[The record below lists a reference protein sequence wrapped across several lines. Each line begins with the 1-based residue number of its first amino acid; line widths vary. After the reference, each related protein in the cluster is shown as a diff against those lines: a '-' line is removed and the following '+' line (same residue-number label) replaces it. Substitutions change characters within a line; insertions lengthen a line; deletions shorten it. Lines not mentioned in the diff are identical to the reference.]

1 MSFDVKPL
9 SDIKRILLNETV
21 NLLKYHQLIDADYTH
36 SSDKPDAT
44 LFKAISK
51 LDKPRNTQVE
61 FLWKLLD
68 DLDTSTTLGFSKD
81 TLTDNKR
88 ARCFTGIALAILDQI
103 SKTYTFR
110 DPSASNLYN
119 GLRRAVGLI
128 LESEKD
134 TEVKLD
140 NASKLSLVG
149 YAHKYLMPYIYENA
163 SLEYVR
169 EETPFS
175 SIKKLDLHELFN
187 TVIDLN
193 HNTSLEAHK
202 SAKENTE
209 VRAEQKVQHAKEK
222 AKVEQHS
229 KSIFRMF
236 SGSVP
241 ENPSTTTPTTNPS
254 SKKGEKDEVVET
266 KVTSTM

>member
-1 MSFDVKPL
+1 MSFHVKPL
-9 SDIKRILLNETV
+9 LDIKRILLNETV

-36 SSDKPDAT
+36 QSDKPDAN
-44 LFKAISK
+44 LFKAINK

-68 DLDTSTTLGFSKD
+68 DLDASTTLGFSKD
-81 TLTDNKR
+81 RLDDNKR

-103 SKTYTFR
+103 SKTYTLR

-119 GLRRAVGLI
+119 GLRRAVGLMP
-128 LESEKD
+128 ESEKD
-134 TEVKLD
+134 TEVKVLD

-163 SLEYVR
+163 SLEYVQ

-187 TVIDLN
+187 TVVALN
-193 HNTSLEAHK
+193 HETSLEAHK
-202 SAKENTE
+202 NARENTD
-209 VRAEQKVQHAKEK
+209 VRTEQKVQQAKEK
-222 AKVEQHS
+222 VKVERHS
-229 KSIFRMF
+229 KGIFRMF
-236 SGSVP
+236 SGSAP
-241 ENPSTTTPTTNPS
+241 EHPSTTNPS
-254 SKKGEKDEVVET
+254 SKKDEKDEVVET
-266 KVTSTM
+266 KVTSTI